1 MGMFSFLSRWMASS
15 DDRSPWGDFWFEP
28 VTVRT
33 SSGMR
38 VSADN
43 ALRLAAVYASVR
55 ILAETMASLPFVL
68 YRQRA
73 DGGKDRVTDHWLYR
87 LLAKRPN
94 RHQNPYEWRCGAMPT
109 TGSWPTAEAKSWNWF
124 RSTRTGSRWNSP
136 LPVTTATG

>member
-87 LLAKRPN
+87 LLAKRP
-94 RHQNPYEWRCGAMPT
+94 
-109 TGSWPTAEAKSWNWF
+109 
-124 RSTRTGSRWNSP
+124 
-136 LPVTTATG
+136 